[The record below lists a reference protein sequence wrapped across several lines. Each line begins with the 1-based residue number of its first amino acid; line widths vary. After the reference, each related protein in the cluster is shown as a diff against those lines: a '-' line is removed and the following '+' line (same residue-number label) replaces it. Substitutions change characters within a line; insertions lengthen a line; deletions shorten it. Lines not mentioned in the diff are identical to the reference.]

1 MRHAR
6 LRPVEF
12 VDIVK
17 SALIKLR
24 AQGVFLHHERIRTA
38 AASCRI
44 AILFFLLSLSLLLLC
59 SFLADKQKQSHMQKV
74 AIAVHLLHKLFFEL
88 THTHDERHKGRIER
102 LRVLLAYGFEART
115 QHQLSSSRHDGRT
128 QLPGPHM
135 TRHQPKGDMDVV
147 WFHIESN
154 CLDHNEFVHHL
165 AVVCASA
172 RGGWWSP
179 RVLLHAHPMAVGAG
193 DDGPRLRVDCGGYL
207 ARHSSV

>member
-44 AILFFLLSLSLLLLC
+44 AILFFFLLSPSLLC

-74 AIAVHLLHKLFFEL
+74 AIAVHILHTLFFEL
-88 THTHDERHKGRIER
+88 THTHTMNATK
-102 LRVLLAYGFEART
+102 A
-115 QHQLSSSRHDGRT
+115 
-128 QLPGPHM
+128 
-135 TRHQPKGDMDVV
+135 
-147 WFHIESN
+147 ESN
-154 CLDHNEFVHHL
+154 GCE
-165 AVVCASA
+165 CY
-172 RGGWWSP
+172 SP
-179 RVLLHAHPMAVGAG
+179 TGLKPAP
-193 DDGPRLRVDCGGYL
+193 
-207 ARHSSV
+207 STS